1 MDTCMAMHIEPEPR
15 LPAWLAVS
23 LAGVGAVLGLWQV
36 GAFDRPTLPATG
48 TYRAGLVGHANM
60 RRGDP
65 ADVAL
70 TAPQGSSIVS
80 ADGAVSVAGSATHL
94 EQLARDGE
102 SDVQAESAA
111 RLEALAAEVASNP

>member
-1 MDTCMAMHIEPEPR
+1 MATHIEAEPGLR

-23 LAGVGAVLGLWQV
+23 LAGVGVVLGLWQV

-48 TYRAGLVGHANM
+48 TCCAGQVGHAGM

-70 TAPQGSSIVS
+70 AAAPGNSIAS

-102 SDVQAESAA
+102 PDVQAESAA
-111 RLEALAAEVASNP
+111 RLEALAAELASDP

>member
-1 MDTCMAMHIEPEPR
+1 MAMHIEPEPRPR

-23 LAGVGAVLGLWQV
+23 LAGVGAGLGLWQV
-36 GAFDRPTLPATG
+36 GAFDRTTSPTTG
-48 TYRAGLVGHANM
+48 TYRAGLVGHANI

-65 ADVAL
+65 ANVAQS
-70 TAPQGSSIVS
+70 APPGNSIAS

-111 RLEALAAEVASNP
+111 RLEALAAETASDP